1 MRLLPKTPC
10 DFQGIN
16 LQVFPPCLLV
26 ASLVELSV
34 VTPAEGYGEFITHFE
49 TDRSRLRKPEV
60 MGIGRLPAA
69 NQARLGGNKFQVCL
83 VAQALGLGDG
93 ELALVDFAIRQG
105 RRCRRQGQRR

>member
-1 MRLLPKTPC
+1 MRLLPKASC
-10 DFQGIN
+10 DFQGID
-16 LQVFPPCLLV
+16 LQVFPPRDFIAGLV
-26 ASLVELSV
+26 HLSV
-34 VTPAEGYGEFITHFE
+34 MTPAEGYGEFITHFE

-93 ELALVDFAIRQG
+93 ELALVDSDIRQG